1 MVGCTLL
8 AMMHVKVKKLKPN
21 LSSFESIN
29 IMFMRD
35 FLQFSQIIDMPLY
48 STNVQPCFLPS
59 QNYVKQIHR

>member
-8 AMMHVKVKKLKPN
+8 TTMHVKVKNLKSN
-21 LSSFESIN
+21 LSSFEIIN

-35 FLQFSQIIDMPLY
+35 FLQFSEIIDMPLY

-59 QNYVKQIHR
+59 QNYVKKNHR